1 MNQEIVY
8 LFKISMLIQIN
19 PQNPQENRIHEVVS
33 ILQKGGIIIY
43 PTETIYGL
51 GCDITQPKAIE
62 LICRIKGIKPEK
74 AQFSFICSDL
84 SHLSDYVKPIDTA
97 TYRILKKT
105 LPGPFT
111 YIFNASNKVPKMV
124 NSPKKTIGIRIP
136 ENQIALAL
144 VKALGNPLLSTSLPE
159 DLNQIENNTDP
170 ELMEEIYGKRVNLVI
185 DGGYGEFIPSTIVD
199 FTGENPQIIRQ
210 GKGNFEEFI

>member
-1 MNQEIVY
+1 
-8 LFKISMLIQIN
+8 MLIQIN
-19 PQNPQENRIHEVVS
+19 PQNPQENKIQEVVS
-33 ILQKGGIIIY
+33 SLKKGGIIIY
-43 PTETIYGL
+43 PTDTLYGL
-51 GCDITQPKAIE
+51 GCDITQSKAVE

-74 AQFSFICSDL
+74 AQLSFICSDL

-97 TYRILKKT
+97 TYRILKKS

-111 YIFNASNKVPKMV
+111 FIFHASNKVPKMV
-124 NSPKKTIGIRIP
+124 NSAKKTVGIRIP
-136 ENQIALAL
+136 ENEIALSL

-170 ELMEEIYGKRVNLVI
+170 ELMDEIYGKKVDMVI

-199 FTGENPQIIRQ
+199 FTGDFPVVVRQ
-210 GKGNFEEFI
+210 GKGNFEEFL